1 MTDKQIAARAVQIAA
16 RIMHRAGL
24 CRYDDATKCR
34 KVLLPSEHDTLRCM
48 KRFLIGETPS
58 ERDCIGCIKRFLIG
72 KAKKELEREEQGND
86 GRKGTD

>member
-1 MTDKQIAARAVQIAA
+1 MTEKQIAARAVQIAA

-34 KVLLPSEHDTLRCM
+34 KVLLPSE
-48 KRFLIGETPS
+48 
-58 ERDCIGCIKRFLIG
+58 RDCIGCIKRFLIG

-86 GRKGTD
+86 GRKETEKAD

>member
-1 MTDKQIAARAVQIAA
+1 MTEKQIAARAVQIAA

-34 KVLLPSEHDTLRCM
+34 KVLLPSE
-48 KRFLIGETPS
+48 
-58 ERDCIGCIKRFLIG
+58 RDCIGCIKRFLIG

-86 GRKGTD
+86 GRKGTEKAD

>member
-34 KVLLPSEHDTLRCM
+34 KVLLQ
-48 KRFLIGETPS
+48 S

>member
-34 KVLLPSEHDTLRCM
+34 KVLLPSE
-48 KRFLIGETPS
+48 
-58 ERDCIGCIKRFLIG
+58 RDCIGCIKRFLIG

-86 GRKGTD
+86 RHKGTD

>member
-34 KVLLPSEHDTLRCM
+34 KVLLPSE
-48 KRFLIGETPS
+48 
-58 ERDCIGCIKRFLIG
+58 RDCIGCIKRFLIG

-86 GRKGTD
+86 GRKGTEKAD

>member
-16 RIMHRAGL
+16 RIMQREGL

-34 KVLLPSEHDTLRCM
+34 KVLL
-48 KRFLIGETPS
+48 PS

>member
-16 RIMHRAGL
+16 RIMQQAGL

-34 KVLLPSEHDTLRCM
+34 KVLL
-48 KRFLIGETPS
+48 PS

-72 KAKKELEREEQGND
+72 KAKKELEREEQGN
-86 GRKGTD
+86 GKRRTD

>member
-24 CRYDDATKCR
+24 CRYDDTTKCR
-34 KVLLPSEHDTLRCM
+34 KVLL
-48 KRFLIGETPS
+48 PS

-86 GRKGTD
+86 GRKETEKAD